1 MKIMV
6 VREFKFK
13 EMKIKGKDQRVK
25 EDGEEEE
32 EDELGI
38 DVGV

>member
-13 EMKIKGKDQRVK
+13 ELKIKGKDQRVK
-25 EDGEEEE
+25 EEGEEEE
-32 EDELGI
+32 FF
-38 DVGV
+38 